1 VTKCALFDRPLVIL
15 DLETTGT
22 GVTRDRITEIGLIEV
37 ESGAVTDEWSSLVN
51 PQAWI
56 SPFIEMHTGITNE
69 MVAAAPLFGEL
80 STDLALRLRGKVL
93 VAHNARFDYGFLVN
107 EFRRCGI
114 TFREQALC
122 TVQLSRKLYSQER
135 RHSLD
140 ALIDR
145 FGFTCDRRHRAM
157 DDARAVW
164 QFLIV
169 VNQTLPAAT
178 VSAAVTKLLSRQA
191 VPPHL
196 DHAELA
202 AAPSSPGVYTLCG
215 ENGATLYVGKSVNI
229 KERLNS
235 HFSGVFRSD
244 REMRLAQQAHSLEF
258 RETAGELG
266 ALLTEA
272 RLIKE
277 HLPIHNRRQRRSQDL
292 FSVALREHPDG
303 YLRTEVV
310 TLRECREFG
319 DLYGMLRTKRE
330 VGDLLRGLV
339 DKDGLCAQF
348 LGLEKGR
355 SGACFSHQVKKCR
368 GACVG
373 VENQTVYNLRLR
385 TALLAHRLREWPYPG
400 PVGIRE
406 QSVTTGQTD
415 VHVVDQWCYLGTA
428 THEGE
433 LERLLVQRPL
443 AGVERDTY
451 RILSGYFQKNRPE
464 IIDLSQM
471 IQSSCDRFQHGEI
484 PA

>member
-1 VTKCALFDRPLVIL
+1 MLDKPLVIL

-22 GVTRDRITEIGLIEV
+22 GITRDRITEIGLLEV
-37 ESGAVTDEWSSLVN
+37 ENGKVIAEWSSLVN

-56 SPFIEMHTGITNE
+56 SPFIEQHTGITNE
-69 MVAAAPLFGEL
+69 MVADAPLFSAL

-107 EFRRCGI
+107 EFRRCDI
-114 TFREQALC
+114 TFREQTLC
-122 TVQLSRKLYSQER
+122 TVQLSRKLYPKER
-135 RHSLD
+135 RHNLD
-140 ALIDR
+140 TIIER
-145 FGFTCDRRHRAM
+145 FGLTCDRRHRAL

-164 QFLIV
+164 HFLSAV
-169 VNQTLPAAT
+169 HQALPTDTITAP
-178 VSAAVTKLLSRQA
+178 VTKLLAKQTI
-191 VPPHL
+191 PPHL

-202 AAPSSPGVYTLCG
+202 AAPSSPGVYTLYG

-266 ALLTEA
+266 ALLTES

-277 HLPIHNRRQRRSQDL
+277 QLPIHNRRQRRSQDL

-303 YLRTEVV
+303 YLRAEAVA
-310 TLRECREFG
+310 LRECLEFG

-330 VGDLLRGLV
+330 VGDLLRELV
-339 DKDGLCAQF
+339 DQDGLCARF

-355 SGACFSHQVKKCR
+355 SGACFSHQVRKCR

-373 VENQTVYNLRLR
+373 VENPTIYNLRLR
-385 TALLAHRLREWPYPG
+385 TVLQAHRLREWPYSG
-400 PVGIRE
+400 PVAIRE
-406 QSVTTGQTD
+406 QCPSTGRTD
-415 VHVVDQWCYLGTA
+415 LHVVDRWCYLGTA
-428 THEGE
+428 THQGE
-433 LERLLVQRPL
+433 LARILAERPV

-451 RILSGYFQKNRPE
+451 RILAGYFQKNRPE
-464 IIDLSQM
+464 VIDLTRATHEEFCQA
-471 IQSSCDRFQHGEI
+471 G
-484 PA
+484 